1 MLLRFFGFILL
12 AVACGRATQA
22 APQVDGVV
30 NAASFG
36 SPLAPGSLAALF
48 GSGLADA
55 VHQGLFDPSRNAF
68 PTAVAG
74 VSVSVNEINAPLTYT
89 SPGQINFQVPWE
101 TPVAPA
107 AVAVQVTRDA
117 VASNAQAVTISATS
131 PSAFAVNGVAIVTCF
146 NSAVTAGAVCTLWGN
161 GFGGTNS
168 PQQDG
173 VPASASAPLNA
184 LSASGACTLSI
195 SGQSAGIQYCGA
207 APGQVIDQLNFVYPA
222 GVPAGPLPVDA
233 TLTIGSASATFQVAA
248 PANAGAS
255 YFVAP
260 SGSDAS
266 PGTQGQPF
274 ATIQAAVNRLKPGDV
289 LYVGGGEYHEA
300 VTVNVSGT
308 AAAPIT
314 IQAYPGECPIL
325 IGAKPV
331 SGPWTLY
338 SGAIYKTPWPSQP
351 QQVFADGRMLNEAR
365 WPNTPIEDFANQV
378 NARADA
384 GTQTSVTYS
393 GLPQVDLTGA
403 WVKIVAGQA
412 WVGYTRQVASH
423 DRVSG
428 TLSFI
433 QPINAMSELIPRRNN
448 LFYVFGKLN
457 LLDSPG
463 EWFWDPVERSLY
475 VWTQDGGP
483 PAGRVEAGT
492 ASPVLDLSGQT
503 YVTVKGLSARGG
515 WFNLNNSAYCTVED
529 FHLWAP
535 TWIRIVDG
543 YALWPEIMYL
553 GGVDVSGAG
562 NLVQRGSVSLSG
574 RSGIHLAGTGNTVRE
589 VTVEDQ
595 GWNWTNNVAID
606 LTGADQALV
615 ENCTVQ
621 RTSAAGMFL
630 TVRSRTLNNLI
641 ESTCLFMEDCGN
653 VDSWGT
659 DGQGAEVAYNIFRG
673 NHARWGAGIYLDA
686 GSKNFYVHDNLVQD
700 VLWNG
705 MNVTDINVIE
715 NNTFID
721 AQHQSINF
729 VPPVDQVGADW
740 SAGVVAHNQLANPVP
755 LFVYLG
761 QPISLIPDYGYGA
774 YTTLAPGPRRV
785 ELDWTQFAQ
794 PGWSQQ
800 QVPMDLSQATSISF
814 TIDVPINAFSYSIG
828 GLRLLPA
835 GGSGDAG
842 AVPVAGATWTASCN
856 SGSTCAP
863 TDSGPVSWGIAG
875 ISVFNGQNFL
885 TAALPAALT
894 DLRAYR
900 GLAFDLVAESASR
913 TYNFQ
918 GYQDVDN
925 GLDAAPG
932 RGARLPASVGANPSS
947 AVATCFAPA
956 PR

>member
-1 MLLRFFGFILL
+1 MTRLLSFFSVLL
-12 AVACGRATQA
+12 LGNTMQA

-30 NAASFG
+30 NAASFAG
-36 SPLAPGSLAALF
+36 SLAPGSLAALF
-48 GSGLADA
+48 GSNLADT
-55 VHQGLFDPSRNAF
+55 VHQNLFDASRNAF
-68 PTAVAG
+68 PTSVAG
-74 VSVSVNEINAPLTYT
+74 VSVSVNGVPAPLIYT

-101 TPVAPA
+101 APVGPA
-107 AVAVQVTRDA
+107 AVQVTRDT
-117 VASNAQAVTISATS
+117 VASNALTVTFSATS
-131 PSAFAVNGVAIVTCF
+131 PSAFAANGVAIVTCF
-146 NSAVTAGAVCTLWGN
+146 NSAVTEGAVCTLWGN
-161 GFGGTNS
+161 GFGTTNS

-173 VPASASAPLNA
+173 VPASAASPLDA
-184 LSASGACTLSI
+184 LRTSGACTLSV
-195 SGQSAGIQYCGA
+195 GGASATIQYCGA
-207 APGQVIDQLNFVYPA
+207 APGQIIDQLNFVYPA
-222 GVPAGPLPVDA
+222 GVPAGSLPVDA

-248 PANAGAS
+248 PASTGAS
-255 YFVAP
+255 YFVSP
-260 SGSDAS
+260 SGSDAAT
-266 PGTQGQPF
+266 GTQGQPL

-289 LYVGGGEYHEA
+289 LYVRGGEYHEA
-300 VTVNVSGT
+300 VTMGVSGT

-331 SGPWTLY
+331 PGPWTVY

-351 QQVFADGRMLNEAR
+351 QQVFSDGQMLNEAR
-365 WPNTPIEDFANQV
+365 WPNTPIEDFPNQV

-384 GTQTSVTYS
+384 GTQTSVTYA
-393 GLPQVDLTGA
+393 GLPPVDLTGA
-403 WVKIVAGQA
+403 WVKILAGQD
-412 WVGYTRQVASH
+412 WVGYTRQISSH

-433 QPINAMSELIPRRNN
+433 QPINAMSQLIPRRNN
-448 LFYVFGKLN
+448 IFYVFGKLN

-463 EWFWDPVERSLY
+463 EWFWDSAAGSLY

-483 PAGRVEAGT
+483 PGGRVEAG
-492 ASPVLDLSGQT
+492 AAAPVLDLSGQT

-515 WFNLNNSAYCTVED
+515 WFNLNNSSWCTVED

-543 YALWPEIMYL
+543 FALWPDIMYL
-553 GGVDVSGAG
+553 GGVDVSGTG

-574 RSGIHLAGTGNTVRE
+574 RSGIHLAGTGNTVRQ

-595 GWNWTNNVAID
+595 GWNWTNNEGID

-615 ENCTVQ
+615 ENCTIR
-621 RTSAAGMFL
+621 RTAGGGVYP
-630 TVRSRTLNNLI
+630 TVHSRTLNNLI

-653 VDSWGT
+653 VYSWGM
-659 DGQGAEVAYNIFRG
+659 DVQGAEVAYNILRG
-673 NHARWGAGIYLDA
+673 NHARWGTGIYLDA

-700 VLWNG
+700 VVWNG
-705 MNVTDINVIE
+705 VDTTNINVIE
-715 NNTFID
+715 NNTLMD
-721 AQHQSINF
+721 VQHQSINF
-729 VPPVDQVGADW
+729 VPPADQVGKDW
-740 SAGVVAHNQLANPVP
+740 SAGVVAHNQVANPVP
-755 LFVYLG
+755 LYVYLG
-761 QPISLIPDYGYGA
+761 QPIGLIPDYGDYGA
-774 YTTLAPGPRRV
+774 YTTLAPGPRRI
-785 ELDWTQFAQ
+785 ELDWTQLAQ

-800 QVPMDLSQATSISF
+800 QVPMDLSQVTSITF
-814 TIDVPINAFSYSIG
+814 TIDVPMNTFSYSIG
-828 GLRLLPA
+828 NLRLLPP

-842 AVPVAGATWTASCN
+842 AVPVAGATWTASCS

-863 TDSGPVSWGIAG
+863 TDAGPVNWGIAG
-875 ISVFNGQNFL
+875 TNAFNGQNSL
-885 TAALPAALT
+885 VAALPAGLT

-925 GLDAAPG
+925 GPDAAPG
-932 RGARLPASVGANPSS
+932 RGAQLPASVGADPST
-947 AVATCFAPA
+947 AVAACFAPA